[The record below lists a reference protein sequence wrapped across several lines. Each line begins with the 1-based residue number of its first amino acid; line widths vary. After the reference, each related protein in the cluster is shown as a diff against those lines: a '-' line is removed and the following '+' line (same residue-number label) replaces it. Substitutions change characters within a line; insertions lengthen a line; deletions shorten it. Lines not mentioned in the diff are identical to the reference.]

1 MHEFYFVKITI
12 SNISIL
18 INIQSVFMKRW
29 NLNLKKRVE
38 IEIKMINS
46 CKDCQQTIDW
56 NKIARDKLN
65 TRRPLNP
72 DGSIHS
78 CNIGNRP
85 SISKP
90 IPESN
95 DYPNPI
101 TKIMT
106 ETNTGAN
113 WVRSITSDNKQ
124 ENPTLEALILEFYTL
139 LKHITEYIEQQANK

>member
-1 MHEFYFVKITI
+1 M
-12 SNISIL
+12 S
-18 INIQSVFMKRW
+18 
-29 NLNLKKRVE
+29 
-38 IEIKMINS
+38 NS

-72 DGSIHS
+72 DGTIHC
-78 CNIGNRP
+78 CNIGNPP
-85 SISKP
+85 SSSKP

-101 TKIMT
+101 TKTMT

-113 WVRSITSDNKQ
+113 RVRSVTSDNKQ
-124 ENPTLEALILEFYTL
+124 ESPSLEALTLEFYTL
-139 LKHITEYIEQQANK
+139 LKHITEYLNQ